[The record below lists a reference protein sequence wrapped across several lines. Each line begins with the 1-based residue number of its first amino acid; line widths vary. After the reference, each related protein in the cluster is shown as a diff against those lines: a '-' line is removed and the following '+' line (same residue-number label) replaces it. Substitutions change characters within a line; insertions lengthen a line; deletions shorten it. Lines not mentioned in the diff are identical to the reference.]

1 MPEEQQTVEEISIDT
16 LPTKEY
22 NEARDKGVTTVPKTP
37 VVEEKEEEKTEEIEE
52 KEGDKPKQRGWNG
65 AQKKIDR
72 LIKHNAE
79 LEKQKEAAERE
90 REELRAKVGK
100 TDEKATPKADDE
112 PKEEDFNGDVRA
124 FFKAQARWEAR
135 QEIKAQEETRERQQQ
150 EAQTKEIFDTH
161 NRTISEARAKYEDF
175 EEVVRATD
183 TPWKEGSKAD
193 IAASQ
198 AFSVAMFE
206 SGMGGELLYYLGKHP
221 DELAKMEGLSPARI
235 QMAVGRIVD
244 KLEASSGEQEVEEE
258 QEEAEKEEVK
268 EKPKIVS
275 KAPAPIKPV
284 GGSGTK
290 SSVPLDKMSPA
301 DYNKAREAGRMR

>member
-1 MPEEQQTVEEISIDT
+1 MPEEQQAAEEVSIDT

-37 VVEEKEEEKTEEIEE
+37 VVEDLEQKSEEIEE
-52 KEGDKPKQRGWNG
+52 KEGDKPKQKGGNG
-65 AQKKIDR
+65 PQKKIDR
-72 LIKHNAE
+72 LTKHNAE
-79 LEKQKEAAERE
+79 LEKRAEAAERE
-90 REELRAKVGK
+90 REELRAKIGK
-100 TDEKATPKADDE
+100 TEEKAAPKADDE

-135 QEIKAQEETRERQQQ
+135 QEIKAQEEARDRAAQ

-161 NRTISEARAKYEDF
+161 NRTISEARAKYDDF
-175 EEVVRATD
+175 EEVVKATD
-183 TPWKEGSKAD
+183 TPWKEGNKAD
-193 IAASQ
+193 VAASQ

-235 QMAVGRIVD
+235 QMAVGRIMD
-244 KLEASSGEQEVEEE
+244 KLEAASGEQEVEEE
-258 QEEAEKEEVK
+258 PEEVQKEEVK

-284 GGSGTK
+284 GGSSTK
-290 SSVPLDKMSPA
+290 STVPLDRMPMA
-301 DYNKAREAGRMR
+301 DYEKARAAGRIR

>member
-1 MPEEQQTVEEISIDT
+1 MPEEQQTVEEVSIDT
-16 LPTKEY
+16 LPAKEY
-22 NEARDKGVTTVPKTP
+22 NEARDKGLTSVPKAP
-37 VVEEKEEEKTEEIEE
+37 VVEEKEEQKTEETEE
-52 KEGDKPKQRGWNG
+52 KEEEKPKQRGWNG

-79 LEKQKEAAERE
+79 LEKAKEAAEKRAQ
-90 REELRAKVGK
+90 ELEAKTGK
-100 TDEKATPKADDE
+100 TEEKTVKADDE

-135 QEIKAQEETRERQQQ
+135 QEIKAQEEARERATQ
-150 EAQTKEIFDTH
+150 EAQTKEIFDNH
-161 NRTISEARAKYEDF
+161 NRTISEARAKYDDF
-175 EEVVRATD
+175 EEVVKATD

-193 IAASQ
+193 VMASQ
-198 AFSVAMFE
+198 AFAVAMYE

-244 KLEASSGEQEVEEE
+244 KLEAASDEEE
-258 QEEAEKEEVK
+258 TEEVEKEEVK
-268 EKPKIVS
+268 EKTKIVS

-284 GGSGTK
+284 GGSSTK
-290 SSVPLDKMSPA
+290 STVPLDRMSMA
-301 DYNKAREAGRMR
+301 DYEKARAAGRIR